1 MSYYRRLIEE
11 SEKKRILGMHN
22 TLKKNPTT
30 RLTNEALSDF
40 PKCVMNAGPEVG
52 IDSLSEYI
60 GGVQLGFLTNK
71 ISAAELPK
79 SVIVVK
85 QPNGEH
91 YLWGPK
97 TNKKWVIVP
106 NTTQKEIQIY
116 NYHCKCKNG
125 KLDVQPIYQ
134 GPPKQDDTNCE
145 ASKTGEN
152 QQGGKDVNCKN
163 KTPYNAITDAGMNF
177 KDAQAKWIAANCN
190 GTTPCIKGD
199 ATTNINLR
207 NAFCDGTWK
216 PDGSKSDGTIPGGDG
231 TIPGGDVKLP
241 DIKEIQACFGKVQLD
256 MPVECKGTVMSTT
269 GNAVGGGCITALV
282 TKFQEMPQKML
293 EVILCIFA
301 KLQIP
306 EALLKILIEYIS
318 KNPQIIIDI
327 ITKNPQIIIDIITN
341 NPQLIIDIISKN
353 PQLIIDI
360 ITKNPDI
367 IKQIPID
374 KLPDILKQIPI
385 EKLPDIIKIPN
396 IPIQLPGGK
405 TIEDILKEFPGMP
418 IGNVPGLL
426 PEKKQKFIEPIF
438 PGKVR
443 D

>member
-22 TLKKNPTT
+22 ALKKNPTT
-30 RLTNEALSDF
+30 GLLKEAVTDF
-40 PKCVMNAGPEVG
+40 PVCVRNANGGKVDNIQLPQKALDFLYEKIKYNGPTMVEAVVVK
-52 IDSLSEYI
+52 DPS
-60 GGVQLGFLTNK
+60 TNYTYYWLHTPSK
-71 ISAAELPK
+71 MVVKVPDKDGE
-79 SVIVVK
+79 VIVQSYSCNCKKVISRPFDGK
-85 QPNGEH
+85 
-91 YLWGPK
+91 
-97 TNKKWVIVP
+97 NKEDVP
-106 NTTQKEIQIY
+106 CSEN
-116 NYHCKCKNG
+116 
-125 KLDVQPIYQ
+125 
-134 GPPKQDDTNCE
+134 
-145 ASKTGEN
+145 N
-152 QQGGKDVNCKN
+152 QQGT
-163 KTPYNAITDAGMNF
+163 TPGGQTGGGDCSKGPMDLAVSMGLNWKETR
-177 KDAQAKWIAANCN
+177 QKWIDAKCN
-190 GTTPCIKGD
+190 GTTPCILGD

-207 NAFCDGTWK
+207 NALCKGTWK
-216 PDGSKSDGTIPGGDG
+216 PDGSKGDG
-231 TIPGGDVKLP
+231 TILGGDVKLPGGDVKLP

-426 PEKKQKFIEPIF
+426 PEKKQKFIEPTF
-438 PGKVR
+438 GQTPKA

>member
-11 SEKKRILGMHN
+11 SEKKRILGLHN

-30 RLTNEALSDF
+30 GLLKEAVTDF
-40 PKCVMNAGPEVG
+40 PVCVRNAN
-52 IDSLSEYI
+52 
-60 GGVQLGFLTNK
+60 GGKVETITLPQKALNFLYEK
-71 ISAAELPK
+71 IKYQGSTQFEAVVVKDPSTSYTYYWLHTPSKMVVKVPDKEGE
-79 SVIVVK
+79 VIVQSYSCNCKKVISRPFDGK
-85 QPNGEH
+85 NKEDVPCQDT
-91 YLWGPK
+91 K
-97 TNKKWVIVP
+97 TD
-106 NTTQKEIQIY
+106 
-116 NYHCKCKNG
+116 G
-125 KLDVQPIYQ
+125 
-134 GPPKQDDTNCE
+134 
-145 ASKTGEN
+145 N

-177 KDAQAKWIAANCN
+177 KDVQAKWLAANCN
-190 GTTPCIKGD
+190 GTTPCIKGA

-216 PDGSKSDGTIPGGDG
+216 PDGSKSDGTIPGGDVKL
-231 TIPGGDVKLP
+231 PGGDVKLP

-306 EALLKILIEYIS
+306 ETLLKILIEYVS

>member
-11 SEKKRILGMHN
+11 SEKQRILGLHN
-22 TLKKNPTT
+22 RVKKNPTT
-30 RLTNEALSDF
+30 RLLKEGLYDF
-40 PKCVMNAGPEVG
+40 PICVRNANGGKVNNIQLPQKALNFLYEK
-52 IDSLSEYI
+52 I
-60 GGVQLGFLTNK
+60 GYKGSTMFEAVVVNDPSTNYTYYWLHTPSK
-71 ISAAELPK
+71 M
-79 SVIVVK
+79 VVK
-85 QPNGEH
+85 VPNGDGEVIIQS
-91 YLWGPK
+91 YSCNCKKVISRKYDGQ
-97 TNKKWVIVP
+97 NKEDIP
-106 NTTQKEIQIY
+106 CSGNNQ
-116 NYHCKCKNG
+116 
-125 KLDVQPIYQ
+125 Q
-134 GPPKQDDTNCE
+134 G
-145 ASKTGEN
+145 N
-152 QQGGKDVNCKN
+152 QQGGGKDTNCKS
-163 KTPYNAITDAGMNF
+163 KTPYNAITDMGMNF
-177 KDAQAKWIAANCN
+177 KDVQAKWIAANCN

-216 PDGSKSDGTIPGGDG
+216 PDGSKSDFPLPGGQ
-231 TIPGGDVKLP
+231 IPGGDVKLP

-256 MPVECKGTVMSTT
+256 MPFECKGTVMSTT
-269 GNAVGGGCITALV
+269 GNVVGGGCINALI
-282 TKFQEMPQKML
+282 KRFEEMPQKML

-306 EALLKILIEYIS
+306 ETLLRIVIDYVT

-327 ITKNPQIIIDIITN
+327 INKNPQIIIDIITN

-385 EKLPDIIKIPN
+385 EKLPEIIKIPG
-396 IPIQLPGGK
+396 IPIQLPGDK

-418 IGNVPGLL
+418 IGKIPGLL
-426 PEKKQKFIEPIF
+426 PGDKQYSEEYITPTFEQKP
-438 PGKVR
+438 KA